1 MVASILPLSLT
12 EVELRRGGRRILG
25 PVSLTLA
32 GPGVTVVMGP
42 NGAGKTSLLRVMHGL
57 DRAGRGA
64 VRWTGDPA
72 IARRRQAFVFQSPI
86 LMRRKVVDCIAYPLR
101 IDGVGRTAARGRAA
115 EIAAS
120 VGLADALDKMSVVL
134 SGGEKQKLALA
145 RALIRQPQ
153 VLFLDEPCANLD
165 GHSTRDIETILLAA
179 CAAGARIVM
188 STHDIGQARRL
199 ADEVW
204 FLYDGLLREAASSAD
219 FFAKPQTPEAA
230 SYLRGDLL
238 P

>member
-1 MVASILPLSLT
+1 MVASILPLCLT
-12 EVELRRGGRRILG
+12 DVELRRGGRRILG
-25 PVSLTLA
+25 PVSLTLD

-72 IARRRQAFVFQSPI
+72 IARRRQAFVFQTPI

-101 IDGVGRTAARGRAA
+101 LDGVSRAAGRDRAA

-120 VGLADALDKMSVVL
+120 VGLADALDKMSAVL

-145 RALIRQPQ
+145 RALIRQPE

-165 GHSTRDIETILLAA
+165 GRATRDIEVILLAA
-179 CAAGARIVM
+179 RAAGARIVM
-188 STHDIGQARRL
+188 STHDIGQARRM

-204 FLYDGLLREAASSAD
+204 FLYDGLLREAAPSAD

-230 SYLRGDLL
+230 AYLRGDLL